1 MVSTRFRLQHTH
13 SFQRGELLIR
23 SAGLGR
29 VSQFMVDEVISPYKV
44 RIVRVRPDGSPFGR
58 PETIS
63 GPALKNY
70 ACDRVAN
77 HFLQLA
83 LSSKV
88 EQKRAV

>member
-1 MVSTRFRLQHTH
+1 MVATRFRLQHTH

-23 SAGLGR
+23 PVGPGR

-63 GPALKNY
+63 GPELKHY
-70 ACDRVAN
+70 ARDRVAN
-77 HFLQLA
+77 HLLQLA
-83 LSSKV
+83 LSSQA